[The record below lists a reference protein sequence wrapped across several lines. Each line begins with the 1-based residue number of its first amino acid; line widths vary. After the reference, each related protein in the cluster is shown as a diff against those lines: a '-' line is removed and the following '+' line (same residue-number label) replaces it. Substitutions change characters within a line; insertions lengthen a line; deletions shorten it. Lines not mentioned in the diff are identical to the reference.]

1 MKKYTDQPIQV
12 RLHQIQENK
21 LNEMIKNESYCMKK
35 GIFNKSD
42 AIRTGLNNVLKDYE
56 YTTLGTW
63 INSVCERGYVSPRWL
78 IYWEIFRV

>member
-1 MKKYTDQPIQV
+1 MKRYTDNPLNV

-42 AIRTGLNNVLKDYE
+42 AVRTGLNNVLKDYE

-63 INSVCERGYVSPRWL
+63 INSVYIWGEISPNHFFD
-78 IYWEIFRV
+78 WE

>member
-1 MKKYTDQPIQV
+1 MKKYTDYPIQV
-12 RLHQIQENK
+12 RLHQVQQNK

-56 YTTLGTW
+56 YTTLGT
-63 INSVCERGYVSPRWL
+63 
-78 IYWEIFRV
+78 